1 MTRRKATTKITTT
14 PIRREPT
21 DRERRAMAKALEAQA
36 KRTGPPA
43 LKVEGVEASA
53 LQVGSPHG
61 DEVGF
66 GAHVR
71 EAFGTTSNSFSSVAL
86 SRMELVLRN
95 RDEDYSSETR
105 LNAALAVLNA
115 IAPRDE
121 LEAVIG
127 GQIIAA
133 DALSMHLMSKAKHAE
148 TMDKLEA
155 FTNLATKVSRSMAAH
170 VETLAR
176 LRSGGKQQVIVK
188 HVYVQGN
195 AIVGDHAQTVVTDG
209 RGGGSDQNL
218 VQSLAAEFASVP
230 AIPGLQMR
238 GEDEARHALPVARG
252 PGEAPL
258 PDARWDEPRR
268 AEGAEERELSDGAAH
283 AGNGGAAPRG
293 SRHAPHRSAGG

>member
-1 MTRRKATTKITTT
+1 MTA
-14 PIRREPT
+14 
-21 DRERRAMAKALEAQA
+21 ALEAQA

-53 LQVGSPHG
+53 LLLSSPHG

-71 EAFGTTSNSFSSVAL
+71 EAFGTTSNAFSSVAL
-86 SRMELVLRN
+86 SRMEMVLRN
-95 RDEDYSSETR
+95 RDETYSTETR
-105 LNAALAVLNA
+105 LNAALAVMNS

-121 LEAVIG
+121 LEAIIG
-127 GQIIAA
+127 GQIVAA

-195 AIVGDHAQTVVTDG
+195 AVVADHAQTLITEH
-209 RGGGSDQNL
+209 RGGGFAPIPA
-218 VQSLAAEFASVP
+218 QSLAADFASLP
-230 AIPGLQMR
+230 ALPGLPMR
-238 GEDEARHALPVARG
+238 GEDQARHALPIASG
-252 PGEAPL
+252 TGEAPVS
-258 PDARWDEPRR
+258 DARWDEPGRP
-268 AEGAEERELSDGAAH
+268 EWAEERELPDRLAH
-283 AGNGGAAPRG
+283 AGNDGAAPRG
-293 SRHAPHRSAGG
+293 SRHAPGLRRN

>member
-1 MTRRKATTKITTT
+1 
-14 PIRREPT
+14 
-21 DRERRAMAKALEAQA
+21 MAKALEAQA
-36 KRTGPPA
+36 KRAGPPA
-43 LKVEGVEASA
+43 LEIRGVEASA
-53 LQVGSPHG
+53 LQLGSHHS
-61 DEVGF
+61 DEAGF

-86 SRMELVLRN
+86 SRMEMVLRN
-95 RDEDYSSETR
+95 RDENYSTETR
-105 LNAALAVLNA
+105 LNAALAVMNS
-115 IAPRDE
+115 IAPRNE

-195 AIVGDHAQTVVTDG
+195 AVVADHAQTIVNDP
-209 RGGGSDQNL
+209 RGGAFGEISG
-218 VQSLAAEFASVP
+218 QSRAADFASLP
-230 AIPGLQMR
+230 ALPGLQVR
-238 GEDEARHALPVARG
+238 GEDQARHALPVASG
-252 PGEAPL
+252 PREAPL
-258 PDARWDEPRR
+258 PDARWDEPGRT
-268 AEGAEERELSDGAAH
+268 EGAEERELPNGLAH
-283 AGNGGAAPRG
+283 ERNGGVAAPGARNAPRRG
-293 SRHAPHRSAGG
+293 IDR